1 MQIMMSFSKAIK
13 NLSFSPLPN
22 VKRCHFAEI
31 ICKITKKNCE
41 LMKLNLCIADE
52 LNREKRG
59 SGEVNNDRVP
69 YNRNTVNAGGSAG
82 AFSGGSAGG
91 FSGGNAGG
99 FGGAGFGFPGFPPY
113 GYAAGY
119 AGNNYGGPN
128 FGGPNFG
135 GQNFGGQNFGAPF
148 MPFPFPTYAPMP
160 YDFNSVFQ
168 AYINAL
174 QSYTQNLQN
183 LQQQFSTQQ
192 NQNQNQI
199 AARYAA
205 DRYCILAKN

>member
-1 MQIMMSFSKAIK
+1 MRFIFIK
-13 NLSFSPLPN
+13 PRPVF
-22 VKRCHFAEI
+22 FAAFFI
-31 ICKITKKNCE
+31 LIC
-41 LMKLNLCIADE
+41 
-52 LNREKRG
+52 
-59 SGEVNNDRVP
+59 S
-69 YNRNTVNAGGSAG
+69 G
-82 AFSGGSAGG
+82 AFADVDPSTASSESADK
-91 FSGGNAGG
+91 
-99 FGGAGFGFPGFPPY
+99 
-113 GYAAGY
+113 AADS
-119 AGNNYGGPN
+119 AL
-128 FGGPNFG
+128 
-135 GQNFGGQNFGAPF
+135 GQFRAETSPAPF

-174 QSYTQNLQN
+174 QSYTQNLQS